1 MDIRTIF
8 GDAEVPG
15 SVFRDGFVTFFV
27 VVLCWVY
34 LIGQRKLDSISI
46 LLSVLGGR
54 LIEFYSG
61 IESKRRRRSID
72 PKRGQKE

>member
-1 MDIRTIF
+1 M
-8 GDAEVPG
+8 PG

-34 LIGQRKLDSISI
+34 LIGQRKLESISI
-46 LLSVLGGR
+46 LVSVLGGC
-54 LIEFYSG
+54 LIES
-61 IESKRRRRSID
+61 SILALKAKGEAARD